1 MEFKTMTHLVL
12 KLHVTLPDFTL
23 LVSLGNFGEEG
34 IEHEVMV
41 LNSIADGKIL
51 REVGPMKE
59 LERMY
64 IAYLN
69 KEGSDPI
76 KWTMIEF
83 CILNSLETAQVEQ
96 NKRRMRG
103 IYVKPETGVA
113 GSYLNASTGIIY
125 TLVRYMLEAV

>member
-1 MEFKTMTHLVL
+1 MKLENEMGHVDDAMIKL
-12 KLHVTLPDFTL
+12 KF
-23 LVSLGNFGEEG
+23 
-34 IEHEVMV
+34 
-41 LNSIADGKIL
+41 
-51 REVGPMKE
+51 GPMKE

-64 IAYLN
+64 IGYLN

-76 KWTMIEF
+76 KWSMIEF

-113 GSYLNASTGIIY
+113 GSYLHLDPLRTR
-125 TLVRYMLEAV
+125 V